1 MKILLLD
8 DHKIFGESLKVL
20 LEERGISCTYTSSIK
35 NFYEEVEKDYD
46 LILLD
51 INLKEEETGF
61 DILDKIHDKNKKIVI
76 LTSYDMINYKRL
88 ALEKGARDF
97 INKSL
102 DVDEVIERLEK
113 VYKDEKISFDE
124 DEKIIEPLTKREEEI
139 LIEVLS
145 GLTKKEIADKLYI
158 SERTIYNHLANIYA
172 KLGAKNA
179 IEAYKIALELGYI
192 SKNKKTRP

>member
-35 NFYEEVEKDYD
+35 NFYEEVDGDYD
-46 LILLD
+46 IILLD

-61 DILDKIHDKNKKIVI
+61 DILDKIFKKDKDKKIVI
-76 LTSYDMINYKRL
+76 LTSYDMVNYKKI

-113 VYKDEKISFDE
+113 VYKDEKISFDDE
-124 DEKIIEPLTKREEEI
+124 EKIIEHLTKREEEI
-139 LIEVLS
+139 LLEVLS

-158 SERTIYNHLANIYA
+158 SERTLYNHLANIYA

-192 SKNKKTRP
+192 RPLM

>member
-35 NFYEEVEKDYD
+35 NFYEEVEGDYD
-46 LILLD
+46 IILLD

-61 DILDKIHDKNKKIVI
+61 DILDRIHDKNKKIVI

-113 VYKDEKISFDE
+113 VYKDEKISFNE

-139 LIEVLS
+139 LLEVLS

-158 SERTIYNHLANIYA
+158 SERTLYNHLANIYA

-192 SKNKKTRP
+192 RSLM

>member
-8 DHKIFGESLKVL
+8 DHKIFGESLKIL

-35 NFYEEVEKDYD
+35 NFYEEVEGDYD
-46 LILLD
+46 IILLD

-61 DILDKIHDKNKKIVI
+61 DILDRIYDKNKKIVI

-102 DVDEVIERLEK
+102 DGDEVIERLEK
-113 VYKDEKISFDE
+113 VYKDEKISFDG

-139 LIEVLS
+139 LLEVLS

-158 SERTIYNHLANIYA
+158 SERTLYNHLANIYA

-192 SKNKKTRP
+192 RPLM

>member
-102 DVDEVIERLEK
+102 DVDEVIERLER
-113 VYKDEKISFDE
+113 VYRDEKISFDE
-124 DEKIIEPLTKREEEI
+124 EKIIEPLTKREEEI

-158 SERTIYNHLANIYA
+158 SERTLYNHLANIYA

-192 SKNKKTRP
+192 RPLM

>member
-35 NFYEEVEKDYD
+35 NFYEEVEVDYD
-46 LILLD
+46 IILLD

-61 DILDKIHDKNKKIVI
+61 DILDKIHDINKKIVI

-113 VYKDEKISFDE
+113 VYKDEKISFDG

-139 LIEVLS
+139 LLEVLS

-158 SERTIYNHLANIYA
+158 SERTLYNHLANIYA

-192 SKNKKTRP
+192 RPLM

>member
-35 NFYEEVEKDYD
+35 NFYEEVKGDYD
-46 LILLD
+46 IILLD

-61 DILDKIHDKNKKIVI
+61 DILDRIYDKNKKIVI
-76 LTSYDMINYKRL
+76 LTSYDMINYKRI

-113 VYKDEKISFDE
+113 VYKDEKISFDG

-139 LIEVLS
+139 LLEVLS

-158 SERTIYNHLANIYA
+158 SERTLYNHLANIYA

-192 SKNKKTRP
+192 RPLM

>member
-46 LILLD
+46 IILLD
-51 INLKEEETGF
+51 INLKEEKTGF
-61 DILDKIHDKNKKIVI
+61 DILDRIHDKNKKIVI

-113 VYKDEKISFDE
+113 VYKDEKISFNDE
-124 DEKIIEPLTKREEEI
+124 EKIIEPLTKREEEI
-139 LIEVLS
+139 LLEVLS

-158 SERTIYNHLANIYA
+158 SERTLYNHLANIYA

-192 SKNKKTRP
+192 RPLM

>member
-35 NFYEEVEKDYD
+35 NFYEEVEGDYD
-46 LILLD
+46 IILLD

-61 DILDKIHDKNKKIVI
+61 DILDKIHDINKKIVI
-76 LTSYDMINYKRL
+76 LTSYDMINYKKL
-88 ALEKGARDF
+88 AIEKGARDF

-113 VYKDEKISFDE
+113 VCKDEKISFNDE
-124 DEKIIEPLTKREEEI
+124 EKIIEPLTKREEEI

-158 SERTIYNHLANIYA
+158 SERTLYNHLANIYA

-192 SKNKKTRP
+192 RPLM

>member
-35 NFYEEVEKDYD
+35 NFYEEVDGDYD
-46 LILLD
+46 IILLD

-61 DILDKIHDKNKKIVI
+61 DILGRIYDKNKKIVI

-192 SKNKKTRP
+192 RPLM

>member
-113 VYKDEKISFDE
+113 VYKDEKISFND

-158 SERTIYNHLANIYA
+158 SERTLYNHLANIYA

-179 IEAYKIALELGYI
+179 LEAYKIALELGYI
-192 SKNKKTRP
+192 RPLM

>member
-35 NFYEEVEKDYD
+35 NFYEEVEGDYD
-46 LILLD
+46 IILLD

-61 DILDKIHDKNKKIVI
+61 DILDKLYDKNKKIVI

-158 SERTIYNHLANIYA
+158 SERTLYNHLANIYA

-192 SKNKKTRP
+192 RPLM

>member
-8 DHKIFGESLKVL
+8 DHKIFGESLKIL
-20 LEERGISCTYTSSIK
+20 LEERGIFCTYTSSIK

-46 LILLD
+46 IILLD

-61 DILDKIHDKNKKIVI
+61 DILDKIHDKGKKIVI

-139 LIEVLS
+139 LLEVLS

-158 SERTIYNHLANIYA
+158 SERTLYNHLANIYA

-192 SKNKKTRP
+192 RPLM

>member
-35 NFYEEVEKDYD
+35 NFYEEVEGDYD
-46 LILLD
+46 IILLD

-61 DILDKIHDKNKKIVI
+61 DILDRIHDKNKKIVI

-113 VYKDEKISFDE
+113 VYKDEKISFDG

-139 LIEVLS
+139 LLEVLS

-158 SERTIYNHLANIYA
+158 SERTLYNHLANIYT

-192 SKNKKTRP
+192 RPLM

>member
-35 NFYEEVEKDYD
+35 NFYEEVEGDYD
-46 LILLD
+46 IILLD

-61 DILDKIHDKNKKIVI
+61 DILDKIHDINKKIVI

-88 ALEKGARDF
+88 AIEKGARDF

-158 SERTIYNHLANIYA
+158 SERTLYNHLANIYA

-192 SKNKKTRP
+192 RPLM

>member
-46 LILLD
+46 IILLD

-61 DILDKIHDKNKKIVI
+61 DILDRIHDKNKKIVI

-113 VYKDEKISFDE
+113 VYKDEKISFDDE
-124 DEKIIEPLTKREEEI
+124 EKIIEHLTKREEEI
-139 LIEVLS
+139 LLEVLS

-158 SERTIYNHLANIYA
+158 SERTLYNHLANIYA

-192 SKNKKTRP
+192 RPLM

>member
-35 NFYEEVEKDYD
+35 NFYEEVEGDYD
-46 LILLD
+46 IILLD

-61 DILDKIHDKNKKIVI
+61 DILDRIHDKNKKIVI

-102 DVDEVIERLEK
+102 DVDEVIERLDK
-113 VYKDEKISFDE
+113 VYKDEKISFNE

-139 LIEVLS
+139 LLEVLS

-158 SERTIYNHLANIYA
+158 SERTLYNHLANIYA

-192 SKNKKTRP
+192 RPLM

>member
-35 NFYEEVEKDYD
+35 NFYEEVEGDYD
-46 LILLD
+46 IILLD

-61 DILDKIHDKNKKIVI
+61 DILDRIYDKNKKIVI

-97 INKSL
+97 INKSV

-113 VYKDEKISFDE
+113 VYKDEKISFNE

-139 LIEVLS
+139 LLEVLS

-158 SERTIYNHLANIYA
+158 SERTLYNHLANIYA

-192 SKNKKTRP
+192 RPLM

>member
-20 LEERGISCTYTSSIK
+20 LEERGISCTYTSNIK
-35 NFYEEVEKDYD
+35 NFYEEVEGDYD
-46 LILLD
+46 IILLD

-61 DILDKIHDKNKKIVI
+61 DILDRIHDKNKKIVI
-76 LTSYDMINYKRL
+76 LTSYEMINYKRL

-102 DVDEVIERLEK
+102 DVDEVIERLER
-113 VYKDEKISFDE
+113 VYRDEKISFDQ

-139 LIEVLS
+139 LLEVLS

-158 SERTIYNHLANIYA
+158 SERTLYNHLANIYA

-192 SKNKKTRP
+192 RPLM

>member
-46 LILLD
+46 IILLD

-61 DILDKIHDKNKKIVI
+61 DILDRIHDKNKKIVI

-88 ALEKGARDF
+88 ALEKRARDF

-113 VYKDEKISFDE
+113 VYKDEKISFDG

-139 LIEVLS
+139 LLEVLS

-158 SERTIYNHLANIYA
+158 SERTLYNHLANIYA

-192 SKNKKTRP
+192 RPLM

>member
-35 NFYEEVEKDYD
+35 NFYEEVDGDYD
-46 LILLD
+46 IILLD

-61 DILDKIHDKNKKIVI
+61 DILDRIYDKNKKIVI

-113 VYKDEKISFDE
+113 VYKDEKISFDDE
-124 DEKIIEPLTKREEEI
+124 EKIIEPLTKREEEI
-139 LIEVLS
+139 LLEVLS

-158 SERTIYNHLANIYA
+158 SERTLYNHLANIYA

-192 SKNKKTRP
+192 RPLM

>member
-35 NFYEEVEKDYD
+35 NFYEEVEGDYD
-46 LILLD
+46 IILLD

-61 DILDKIHDKNKKIVI
+61 DILDRIHDKNKKIVI

-88 ALEKGARDF
+88 ALEKGAIDF

-113 VYKDEKISFDE
+113 VYKDEKISFD
-124 DEKIIEPLTKREEEI
+124 DEEKTIEPLTKREEEI
-139 LIEVLS
+139 LLEVLS

-158 SERTIYNHLANIYA
+158 SERTLYNHLANIYA

-192 SKNKKTRP
+192 RPLM

>member
-20 LEERGISCTYTSSIK
+20 LEEREISCTYTSSIK
-35 NFYEEVEKDYD
+35 NFYEEVDGDYD
-46 LILLD
+46 IILLD

-61 DILDKIHDKNKKIVI
+61 DILDRIHDKNKKIVI

-88 ALEKGARDF
+88 ALEKGAKDF

-113 VYKDEKISFDE
+113 VYKDEKISFDDE
-124 DEKIIEPLTKREEEI
+124 EKIIEHLTKREEEI
-139 LIEVLS
+139 LLEVLS

-158 SERTIYNHLANIYA
+158 SERTLYNHLANIYA

-192 SKNKKTRP
+192 RPLM

>member
-35 NFYEEVEKDYD
+35 NFYEEVDGDYD
-46 LILLD
+46 IILLD

-61 DILDKIHDKNKKIVI
+61 DILDRIYDKGKKIVI
-76 LTSYDMINYKRL
+76 LTSYDMINYKRI

-102 DVDEVIERLEK
+102 DGDDVIERLEK
-113 VYKDEKISFDE
+113 VYKDEKISFDG

-158 SERTIYNHLANIYA
+158 SERTLYNHLANIYA

-192 SKNKKTRP
+192 RPLM

>member
-35 NFYEEVEKDYD
+35 NFYEEVEGDYD
-46 LILLD
+46 ILLLD

-61 DILDKIHDKNKKIVI
+61 DILDRIHDKNKKIVI

-113 VYKDEKISFDE
+113 VCKDEKISFNDE
-124 DEKIIEPLTKREEEI
+124 EKIIEPLTKREEEI

-158 SERTIYNHLANIYA
+158 SERTLYNHLANIYA

-192 SKNKKTRP
+192 RPLM

>member
-35 NFYEEVEKDYD
+35 FFYEEVEKDYD
-46 LILLD
+46 IILLD

-61 DILDKIHDKNKKIVI
+61 DILDKLYDKNKKIVI

-113 VYKDEKISFDE
+113 VYKDEKISFND

-158 SERTIYNHLANIYA
+158 SERTLYNHLANIYA

-192 SKNKKTRP
+192 RPLM

>member
-1 MKILLLD
+1 MRILLLD

-35 NFYEEVEKDYD
+35 NFYEEVEGGYD
-46 LILLD
+46 IILLD

-61 DILDKIHDKNKKIVI
+61 DILDRIHDKNKKIVI

-124 DEKIIEPLTKREEEI
+124 EEKIIEPLTKREEEI
-139 LIEVLS
+139 LLEVLS

-158 SERTIYNHLANIYA
+158 SERTLYNHLANIYA

-192 SKNKKTRP
+192 RPLM

>member
-124 DEKIIEPLTKREEEI
+124 EEKIIEPLTKREEEI

-158 SERTIYNHLANIYA
+158 SERTLYNHLANIYA
-172 KLGAKNA
+172 KLGVKNA
-179 IEAYKIALELGYI
+179 IEAYNIALELGYI
-192 SKNKKTRP
+192 RPLM

>member
-35 NFYEEVEKDYD
+35 NFYEEVEGDYD
-46 LILLD
+46 IILLD

-61 DILDKIHDKNKKIVI
+61 DILDKLYDKGKKIVI

-113 VYKDEKISFDE
+113 VYRDEKISFGDE
-124 DEKIIEPLTKREEEI
+124 EKIIEPLTKREEEI
-139 LIEVLS
+139 LLEVLS
-145 GLTKKEIADKLYI
+145 GLAKKEIADKLYI
-158 SERTIYNHLANIYA
+158 SERTLYNHLANIYA

-192 SKNKKTRP
+192 RPLM

>member
-35 NFYEEVEKDYD
+35 NFYKEVEGDYD

-51 INLKEEETGF
+51 INLKEDETGF
-61 DILDKIHDKNKKIVI
+61 DILDKIYKKDKDKKIVI
-76 LTSYDMINYKRL
+76 LTSYDMVNYKKI

-102 DVDEVIERLEK
+102 DVNELIERLER
-113 VYKDEKISFDE
+113 VYKEEKISFDT
-124 DEKIIEPLTKREEEI
+124 DDKILEPLTKREEEI
-139 LIEVLS
+139 LREVLS
-145 GLTKKEIADKLYI
+145 GLSKKEIAEKLYI
-158 SERTIYNHLANIYA
+158 SERTLYNHLANIYA
-172 KLGAKNA
+172 KLGVKNSL
-179 IEAYKIALELGYI
+179 EAYKFALELGYI
-192 SKNKKTRP
+192 DPLI

>member
-35 NFYEEVEKDYD
+35 NFYEEVEGDYD
-46 LILLD
+46 IILLD

-61 DILDKIHDKNKKIVI
+61 DILDRIYDKNKKIVI
-76 LTSYDMINYKRL
+76 LTSYDMINYKKL
-88 ALEKGARDF
+88 AIEKGARDF

-113 VYKDEKISFDE
+113 VYKDEKISFNDE
-124 DEKIIEPLTKREEEI
+124 EKIIEPLTKREEEI

-158 SERTIYNHLANIYA
+158 SERTLYNHLANIYA

-192 SKNKKTRP
+192 RPLM

>member
-20 LEERGISCTYTSSIK
+20 LEERGISCTYTSSII
-35 NFYEEVEKDYD
+35 NFYEEVEGDYD
-46 LILLD
+46 IILLD

-61 DILDKIHDKNKKIVI
+61 DILDRINEKNKKIVI

-113 VYKDEKISFDE
+113 VYRDEKISFDDE
-124 DEKIIEPLTKREEEI
+124 EKIIEPLTEREEEI
-139 LIEVLS
+139 LLEVLS
-145 GLTKKEIADKLYI
+145 GLAKKEIADKLYI
-158 SERTIYNHLANIYA
+158 SERTLYNHLANIYA

-192 SKNKKTRP
+192 RPLM

>member
-8 DHKIFGESLKVL
+8 DHKVFGESLKVL

-35 NFYEEVEKDYD
+35 NLYEEVEGDYD
-46 LILLD
+46 IILLD

-61 DILDKIHDKNKKIVI
+61 DILDRIHDKNKKIVI
-76 LTSYDMINYKRL
+76 LTSYDLVNYKRL

-102 DVDEVIERLEK
+102 DVDDVIERLEK

-124 DEKIIEPLTKREEEI
+124 EKIIEPLTKREEEI
-139 LIEVLS
+139 LLEVLS

-158 SERTIYNHLANIYA
+158 SERTLYNHLANIYA
-172 KLGAKNA
+172 KLGAKNT

-192 SKNKKTRP
+192 RPLM